1 MELVCLI
8 ALNGI
13 GRGGAGQNGNSN
25 GGSRD
30 GNDGGLREVDGDDLV
45 DVNGLSGG
53 TSGLSGRR
61 AGVWRRFEES
71 LIK

>member
-1 MELVCLI
+1 MELVRLI

-13 GRGGAGQNGNSN
+13 GRGGAGRNGNSN

-30 GNDGGLREVDGDDLV
+30 GNDGGLREGDGDDLV

-53 TSGLSGRR
+53 TSGLSGSVQEFGDGLKNR
-61 AGVWRRFEES
+61 
-71 LIK
+71 

>member
-1 MELVCLI
+1 MELVRLI

-13 GRGGAGQNGNSN
+13 GHRGAGQNGNSN
-25 GGSRD
+25 GGSWD

-53 TSGLSGRR
+53 TSGLSGRC
-61 AGVWRRFEES
+61 AGVW
-71 LIK
+71 